1 MLKGMEFLTEAEN
14 RESFF
19 KRISYFFP
27 TLDPRYKEIERAY
40 NVAKDAFRGKYRDDA
55 KTRYF
60 EHIRSVVLILID
72 YLRVKNH
79 HVIIAGLLHDI
90 VEDVPSWTVE
100 RVRLEFGE
108 EVALLVDY
116 MTKPEKTNAS
126 KKERDAIYHFRFRSA
141 PREFFLIKLS
151 DRLHNVL
158 TLWNCTLEKRKRKIE
173 ETQVYYLPY
182 AEDHMI
188 LYHELLEAIS
198 FLEAE
203 VSIKK

>member
-1 MLKGMEFLTEAEN
+1 MLRGMEFLTAAEN

-27 TLDPRYKEIERAY
+27 ALDPRYKEIERAY
-40 NVAKDAFRGKYRDDA
+40 NTVKDAFRGKYRDDG

-60 EHIRSVVLILID
+60 EHIRAVVLILID

-90 VEDVPSWTVE
+90 VEDTPSWTID

-108 EVALLVDY
+108 EVALLVEY
-116 MTKPEKTNAS
+116 MTKPEKTTAS

-141 PREFFLIKLS
+141 PREFFLIKLA

-158 TLWNCTLEKRKRKIE
+158 TLWNCTLEKRRRKIE
-173 ETQVYYLPY
+173 ETRMHYLPY
-182 AEDHMI
+182 AEEHMI
-188 LYHELLEAIS
+188 LYHELEQALSLLEV
-198 FLEAE
+198 EDPP
-203 VSIKK
+203 KK